1 MNKKSF
7 FLFPIITD
15 YIDYIENIRGLSNNT
30 TKSYE
35 RDLLKF
41 SNFVKSSGIT
51 NFQFI
56 TEDICSGWI
65 ADLFQ
70 KNVSPRSIQ
79 RHISSAKGF
88 FSYVKKNGLIDN
100 SPFELIASPKAPNYL
115 PNVLSPEDVEQL
127 LSFKPK
133 NTQEIRDIAIV
144 ELIYSSGL
152 RVSEVV
158 SSNTNDFEENKD
170 FLRVLG
176 KGSKTRLV
184 PVGRFA
190 KAAIARWLLER
201 NKLHTKDE
209 SLFVNLRGG
218 RISSRSIQER
228 IKKLALIQG
237 LPPVNPHMLRHSFA
251 THLLESSGDLRSIQ
265 ELLGHSSLSTTQIYT
280 RLDYQHLIKVYEKS
294 HPRATKEN
302 AQN

>member
-1 MNKKSF
+1 MNEKKY
-7 FLFPIITD
+7 FLISKITD
-15 YIDYIENIRGLSNNT
+15 YLDFLENIKGLSANT
-30 TKSYE
+30 IKSYQ
-35 RDLLKF
+35 RDLVKF
-41 SNFVKSSGIT
+41 SHFSEAANVDSFDM
-51 NFQFI
+51 F
-56 TEDICSGWI
+56 TEEICSSWI

-70 KNVSPRSIQ
+70 QNVSARSIQ

-88 FSYVKKNGLIDN
+88 FEYAQKNTLIN
-100 SPFELIASPKAPNYL
+100 SSPFELINSPKSPNYL

-127 LSFKPK
+127 LNFKPK
-133 NTQEIRDIAIV
+133 NIQETRDMAIV

-152 RVSEVV
+152 RVSEAVNV
-158 SSNTNDFEENKD
+158 DLNDFEESGN

-190 KAAIARWLLER
+190 KSAIDKWIKER
-201 NKLHTKDE
+201 KKISTIDE
-209 SLFVNLRGG
+209 ALFVNLRGG
-218 RISSRSIQER
+218 RISTRSIQER
-228 IKKLALIQG
+228 IKTLALMQG

-280 RLDYQHLIKVYEKS
+280 RLDYQHLIKIYEKS
-294 HPRATKEN
+294 HPRATKKN
-302 AQN
+302 A